1 MGIKISELSRKSN
14 IPASTIRYYVKMGLL
29 PAPEK
34 KNKSMSYYDESCVET
49 LQIIKRLQENKYFP
63 LAIIQNILKRMRN
76 GVRLEDAVAI
86 EQVIFGTQTEPLVD
100 REQYRELTG
109 LSDEDL
115 SVAEKM
121 GLLMPY
127 TWEGGKNH
135 YDHDDIRF
143 GVEVIKELSLL
154 GIDIRKF
161 DFYLDLGR
169 QIADQEVRFRRQVVD
184 GLTKQENSH
193 LTKELAKRVELIRTY
208 VLKRL
213 FQRRVQASFQKDVSN
228 TEKPNHSRKQQ

>member
-29 PAPEK
+29 PEPEK

-49 LQIIKRLQENKYFP
+49 LQVIKKLQENKYFP
-63 LAIIQNILKRMRN
+63 LAIIQNILKRMQS
-76 GVRLEDAVAI
+76 GVLLDDAIAI
-86 EQVIFGTQTEPLVD
+86 EQVIFGTQMEPLVG
-100 REQYRELTG
+100 RRQYAELTG
-109 LSDEDL
+109 LSDEDMA
-115 SVAEKM
+115 VAEKM

-127 TWEGGKNH
+127 TSEDGMNR

-143 GVEVIKELSLL
+143 GVEVIKELASL
-154 GIDIRKF
+154 GIDIRGF

-169 QIADQEVRFRRQVVD
+169 QIADHEVRFRRQVVD
-184 GLTKQENSH
+184 GLSKQENSR
-193 LTKELAKRVELIRTY
+193 LTRELARRVEFIRTY

-213 FQRRVQASFQKDVSN
+213 FQRRVQASFQKEVPN
-228 TEKPNHSRKQQ
+228 KEKN